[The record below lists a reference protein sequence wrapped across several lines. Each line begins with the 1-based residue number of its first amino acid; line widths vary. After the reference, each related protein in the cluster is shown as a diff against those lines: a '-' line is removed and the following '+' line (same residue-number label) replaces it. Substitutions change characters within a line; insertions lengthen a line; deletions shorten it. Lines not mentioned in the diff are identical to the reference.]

1 MIQTILNKISFKEN
15 KILNLVIIVLFLFG
29 SLVLI
34 HANYSVANLPL
45 VILTI
50 IALAHVTFKNKND
63 LVKDIYLFPIMFI
76 EIVYFFQL
84 LTLIDVTEEKGIVY
98 LAILLHNNLLFKLI
112 PLILAFYLI
121 VRSIGGLRATAIIVP
136 IPFALLTI
144 IDFYVTRFRGNE
156 IIFSDLRSAG
166 TALNVA
172 GGYTFNP
179 ILPLALVVVPY
190 ALTIICAFNIVKPS
204 VHRRWYERIVFLAAG
219 VLSLSLFVYLTD
231 KYSDENKF
239 ETWSYNGAI
248 YNTFYMN
255 FSMSLIKSIIITPS
269 GYDIDVIN
277 GYTETAVATLPE
289 DPPNIIVVMNESYM
303 DISLYHDQTGDIEDP
318 DPYWDSLTE
327 NAIHGYA
334 FSSVFGGNTANSEY
348 EFLTGL
354 SMADLPSGSVAFNQ
368 FIDEDLPCLPRFLDN
383 LGYSTYALHP
393 YYSDSW
399 HRDTIYPLMD
409 FNNMIFAEDFDF
421 STEDIIR
428 STVSDVCAYDN
439 LLERCDSNNGLGF
452 YFLITIQNHGG
463 YINDY
468 NGINFTTTNYI
479 DSPSAECINN
489 YLTLI
494 HESDIALEH
503 LINELS
509 NRDEKYVLLIFGD
522 HQPEADYLQTDL
534 GLGGVSWVIPYI
546 IWTNYDMDPALME
559 ELDHTTDY
567 TSINYLSLDLLTVA
581 GITPD
586 PYYDLLYRIRDEVP
600 CINTMGYRLS
610 GESEFHSR
618 DESSTNDMRR
628 LYSYI
633 TYDVLFDEEDSAATA
648 LG

>member
-1 MIQTILNKISFKEN
+1 MLQTILDKINFKEKKIPILIAVLLFTFSSIVLLRANYSAATFPIGLIVILSIANISFKG
-15 KILNLVIIVLFLFG
+15 KKDFLKDLF
-29 SLVLI
+29 
-34 HANYSVANLPL
+34 
-45 VILTI
+45 
-50 IALAHVTFKNKND
+50 
-63 LVKDIYLFPIMFI
+63 LFPIMFI
-76 EIVYFFQL
+76 EIEYCFQL
-84 LTLIDVTEEKGIVY
+84 LTLIDVVDEKGIIF
-98 LAILLHNNLLFKLI
+98 LAVLRHENLIFKTI
-112 PLILAFYLI
+112 PLILGLYLLI
-121 VRSIGGLRATAIIVP
+121 RSLFGYRATAAIVP

-144 IDFYVTRFRGNE
+144 IDFYTARFRGNE
-156 IIFSDLRSAG
+156 IIFSDFRSAG

-172 GGYTFNP
+172 GSYSFDPTM
-179 ILPLALVVVPY
+179 PLALIVVPY
-190 ALTIICAFNIVKPS
+190 ILTLFCAFNIVKPS
-204 VHRRWYERIVFLAAG
+204 VHRRLRERIIYAAAA
-219 VLSLSLFVYLTD
+219 VLSLTLFVYIVNEHSQ
-231 KYSDENKF
+231 KYKF

-248 YNTFYMN
+248 YNTFYVN
-255 FSMSLIKSIIITPS
+255 FGMSLLKSIVITPT
-269 GYDIDVIN
+269 GYDLSAIDN
-277 GYTETAVATLPE
+277 ATNNVSASLPE
-289 DPPNIIVVMNESYM
+289 EPANIIVVMNESYM

-327 NAIHGYA
+327 NTIHGYA

-393 YYSDSW
+393 YERSSW

-409 FNNMIFAEDFDF
+409 FQNMLFVEEFDFDID
-421 STEDIIR
+421 DIIR
-428 STVSDVCAYDN
+428 SNVSDRCAYDN
-439 LLERCDSNNGLGF
+439 LLQRCDANDGLGF
-452 YFLITIQNHGG
+452 YFLITMQNHGG
-463 YINDY
+463 FINEF
-468 NGINFTTTNYI
+468 NGINFTPTVYVDAPDT
-479 DSPSAECINN
+479 EKLNN

-494 HESDIALEH
+494 HESDLALEH
-503 LINELS
+503 LIEELE
-509 NRDEKYVLLIFGD
+509 NRDERYVLLVFGD
-522 HQPEADYLQTDL
+522 HQPEVDFLETDL
-534 GLGGVSWVIPYI
+534 GVGGVSWVIPYI
-546 IWTNYDMDPALME
+546 IWTNFDMDPALTE

-618 DESSTNDMRR
+618 DDAETNDMRR